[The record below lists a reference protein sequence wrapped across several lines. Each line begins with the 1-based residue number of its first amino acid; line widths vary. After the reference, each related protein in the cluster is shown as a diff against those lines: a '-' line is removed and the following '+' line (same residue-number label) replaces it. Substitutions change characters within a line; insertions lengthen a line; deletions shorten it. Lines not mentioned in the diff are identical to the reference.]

1 VTFVGQGESQVQ
13 LARAS
18 RFCSQAGKNG
28 SSVAQWA
35 SEISL
40 SSLVSLNK
48 NVSLINENS
57 QSEAILKLKTA
68 GLANH

>member
-1 VTFVGQGESQVQ
+1 
-13 LARAS
+13 
-18 RFCSQAGKNG
+18 
-28 SSVAQWA
+28 VAQWA

-57 QSEAILKLKTA
+57 QLEAILKLKTA